1 MGVAFTNN
9 WESVLDKLESVVKTE
24 FGASLKTYRGLN
36 NVMEGNQYLR
46 IAPISSEL
54 VDYSG
59 NYETREFSLNLF
71 LYFKVVNARKTDTD
85 QVILFLNLLTSLPLL
100 R

>member
-24 FGASLKTYRGLN
+24 FGASLKTYRGLDN
-36 NVMEGNQYLR
+36 ITEGNQYLR

-59 NYETREFSLNLF
+59 NYETREFSLAFSCFSNSIS
-71 LYFKVVNARKTDTD
+71 A
-85 QVILFLNLLTSLPLL
+85 LNVSIVLSLTPNCDSNIQI
-100 R
+100 